1 MLDRDQGNVWSDR
14 QSSYFEGCDWAEA
27 GNSEAILT
35 EPDPVERCPLDHI
48 TPVAI
53 GIAVRRLARLLSLDV
68 RHSHDHAGSHCSA
81 PENAKA

>member
-1 MLDRDQGNVWSDR
+1 MDRIKGKVPPSR
-14 QSSYFEGCDWAEA
+14 QCSQFDGYDWAEA

-53 GIAVRRLARLLSLDV
+53 GIAVRRQARLPSLDV